1 MPLYK
6 TEVRLI
12 QVSYQTVIIEAPNFG
27 AAKKKKERLQEIID
41 EKFSDNWEL
50 FVPDFP
56 DSQIVIGPAERLDE
70 NHFEDE
76 EVIYMSGDGDEYL
89 GPDITW
95 EEINSVS
102 L

>member
-6 TEVRLI
+6 VEAKLV
-12 QVSYQTVIIEAPNFG
+12 QVSYQTIIIEAPNFG
-27 AAKKKKERLQEIID
+27 AAKKKKERLQEIVD
-41 EKFSDNWEL
+41 EKFSDRWEVS
-50 FVPDFP
+50 VPDFS
-56 DSQIVIGPAERLDE
+56 DSQIVIGAAERLDE

-76 EVIYMSGDGDEYL
+76 EVIYMSGDGGEYL

>member
-6 TEVRLI
+6 VETKFV
-12 QVSYQTVIIEAPNFG
+12 QVSCQTIIIEAPNFG

-41 EKFSDNWEL
+41 EKFSDRWEVL
-50 FVPDFP
+50 VPDF
-56 DSQIVIGPAERLDE
+56 SGAEIVIGAAERLEE
-70 NHFEDE
+70 NLEDE
-76 EVIYMSGDGDEYL
+76 GIIYMSGDGAEYL